1 MYADVQQMYRKGFD
15 TRSVRI
21 WHKHYKERTHKCR
34 INHELAV
41 YILKIVI

>member
-1 MYADVQQMYRKGFD
+1 MYAYVQKMHWKGFD

-21 WHKHYKERTHKCR
+21 WHKQYKEITHTCR

-41 YILKIVI
+41 SILKIVI